1 MANKN
6 ITVAGADYTDVPG
19 VELPV
24 TGGGTAYFAEVSDT
38 TATASDVASGTYFYN
53 SAGVRTAGTASGG
66 GAQNTWY
73 GTSSTGA
80 GTQTKVVDTTTG
92 DFTLATGNM
101 VRVKFTNAQTYN
113 GGITLNVDG
122 TGAKSAMRN
131 GTTATTR
138 YFYLAGEVVDFVYD
152 GTYFVAVNE
161 GIATT
166 TYYGVT
172 KLTNSATSTSTST
185 SATPNAVKI
194 AYDLADSKSVVSVS
208 QTLTSGTEIGS
219 VTVDGTATTLYAP
232 SGGDIVTVQ
241 QTLASG
247 TEIGGVTVNGTQTKL
262 YAPSGGST
270 EALTDAEIEEAV
282 EEANIV
288 YNISITTNG
297 EAYAYD
303 YAGNKITSAKAGETC
318 YVKGVTTITDIS
330 STPSVTFTYESY
342 HVWYSFIMPMSDLAI
357 IVTTES
363 GGGSND

>member
-80 GTQTKVVDTTTG
+80 GTQTKAVTTTTG

-101 VRVKFTNAQTYN
+101 VRVKFANAQTYN
-113 GGITLNVDG
+113 GGIKLNVDG
-122 TGAKSAMRN
+122 TGAVNAMRQ
-131 GTTATTR
+131 GTTVTTR

-152 GTYFVAVNE
+152 GTNFVAVNE

-172 KLTNSATSTSTST
+172 KLSNSTASTSTSLA
-185 SATPNAVKI
+185 ATANAVKL
-194 AYDLADSKSVVSVS
+194 AYDHADTKSTVSVS

-232 SGGDIVTVQ
+232 SGGS
-241 QTLASG
+241 A
-247 TEIGGVTVNGTQTKL
+247 
-262 YAPSGGST
+262 
-270 EALTDAEIEEAV
+270 EALTDPEIEEAV
-282 EEANIV
+282 EDAFVSATFSIADE
-288 YNISITTNG
+288 YSMTRSITNDG
-297 EAYAYD
+297 SY
-303 YAGNKITSAKAGETC
+303 GVN
-318 YVKGVTTITDIS
+318 VTTKIS
-330 STPSVTFTYESY
+330 EADAGSAVTFA
-342 HVWYSFIMPMSDLAI
+342 VP
-357 IVTTES
+357 TETSVGVSTS
-363 GGGSND
+363 GGESVEITRVGSYGISEGPMTMYYNVYQFTMPRDSVIITIPQ